1 MWTRLAVCSDDKHR
15 QSAPGQRFLS
25 WQFESFKYD
34 GQIWKVLLPGI
45 LANNCLSRGLVLKT
59 LTCAWIILK
68 SQKDWKGNHDLNWF
82 VQRLE
87 YGFYRGRCFV
97 SNWPRGAPALI
108 RLICAAGRWKRLNPG
123 SCLTT
128 NLKRGLVV
136 LRCNFHSL
144 PETRVAMQVGVD
156 SFKQRKKKKKRK
168 TDIWPKDE
176 TSFLSHFSGGDSTS
190 LQVIEVKYEAVS
202 GYFKFWV
209 FFCFAVAIGQRGF
222 HVSTSVIYCNSQ
234 QSLDKDTPLEFI

>member
-87 YGFYRGRCFV
+87 YGFYRGRCFI

-136 LRCNFHSL
+136 LRCNFLRSHCRKHGLRCKWVLIHSSK
-144 PETRVAMQVGVD
+144 E
-156 SFKQRKKKKKRK
+156 KKKEKKDWHMAQRW
-168 TDIWPKDE
+168 DIIISE
-176 TSFLSHFSGGDSTS
+176 SLFRGGD
-190 LQVIEVKYEAVS
+190 
-202 GYFKFWV
+202 
-209 FFCFAVAIGQRGF
+209 
-222 HVSTSVIYCNSQ
+222 
-234 QSLDKDTPLEFI
+234 